1 MVMYVRENMLSV
13 LLCLRDRN
21 GDMLRTAGICGVV
34 FRAGLEETDEFLS
47 VPRLPGQL
55 FHLS

>member
-1 MVMYVRENMLSV
+1 MYVRENMLSV